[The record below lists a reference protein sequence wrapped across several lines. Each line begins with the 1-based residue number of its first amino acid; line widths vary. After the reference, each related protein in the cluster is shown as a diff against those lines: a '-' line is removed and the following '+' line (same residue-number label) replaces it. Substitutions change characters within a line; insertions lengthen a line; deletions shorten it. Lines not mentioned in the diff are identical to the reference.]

1 MPLTS
6 LADQVCVGWYK
17 PCMTTEATSGSA
29 SAVRSGVHEGVAT
42 VTLTRPQRLNAIN
55 HQLLIELR
63 DALLEMGG
71 RRDVRAVVLAGEGR
85 AFCAGLDLDAG
96 LADPAVDDPV
106 EAMQAGMQAGAAVT
120 WAMRTIP
127 QPIVAAVQGH
137 AVGAGFAFA
146 AAADVRL
153 VGPDARFS
161 APFLRLGMTVGDFG
175 LSWLL
180 PRIIGTGR
188 ASHLFLSAG
197 VLDAEQAVA
206 CGLAAGVSAD
216 PLAAATELAAEL
228 AGQPVYGVQASK
240 RLLDAGLGSS
250 LRDHLEAEARAQAIG
265 ALTGAAQS
273 AMAEA
278 VAATRRREPN

>member
-1 MPLTS
+1 MTAGTS
-6 LADQVCVGWYK
+6 QGSGRTVRVRVRDGVG
-17 PCMTTEATSGSA
+17 
-29 SAVRSGVHEGVAT
+29 T
-42 VTLTRPQRLNAIN
+42 VTLTRPERLNAITY
-55 HQLLIELR
+55 QLLVELR
-63 DALLEMGG
+63 AALLELGD

-96 LADPAVDDPV
+96 LADPAIADPV
-106 EAMQAGMQAGAAVT
+106 EATQAGMAAGAAVT

-127 QPIVAAVQGH
+127 QPVVAAVQGH

-153 VGPDARFS
+153 AGPDARFS

-180 PRIIGTGR
+180 PRIIGHGR
-188 ASHLFLSAG
+188 AAHLFFSAG
-197 VLDAEQAVA
+197 VLDAEEAVA
-206 CGLAAGVSAD
+206 CGLAAGISAD
-216 PLAAATELAAEL
+216 PLTAATEFATEL

-250 LRDHLEAEARAQAIG
+250 LRDHLDTEARAQAIG

-273 AMAEA
+273 AMATA
-278 VAATRRREPN
+278 LTKRRAPRTG